1 VGAYTILASGVNK
14 MKSICF
20 EPLPS
25 TYDRLLDQIKVNRI
39 DNLVEARNNGVGK
52 NRW

>member
-1 VGAYTILASGVNK
+1 MGAYTILASGVNK

-25 TYDRLLDQIKVNRI
+25 TSDRLLDQIKVNRI

-52 NRW
+52 NSW